1 MGSSHSC
8 MVGAASPAA
17 QLSRSL
23 QAGDEHS
30 LLLQLAE
37 KPALLSKPTCGG
49 GSGGLGGSLA
59 AQLLP
64 WTAAHHGLTPLHL
77 ACENKQI
84 KAVEQMLS
92 FLDSSPLEVVR
103 AALAP
108 YCRRAGLPLPDS
120 PAEGVRLAA
129 GMANCKGQTPLMY
142 ACYAGCPEL
151 VRLLLER
158 GADPWAGD
166 RCGQRTALHYAAM
179 SGSAGCIAALM
190 AHTPPHM
197 LNRPL
202 PRPGSTGASA
212 GCRYVDAR
220 SLCGLTPLHYAA
232 YFACDPPTTTIGA
245 NSRPGSVSGSAPV
258 STTVT
263 ADALAALRELL
274 RHEPSLNAVSTSES
288 YDMVLTCA
296 AASTPLHMA
305 AVRGN
310 LGAARDI
317 LHHYALR
324 SASTTGHWVADPRT
338 RADAARQFPWQ
349 VASAYHP
356 SKPKLSAL
364 LHPGRSVEAALLWL
378 TEVEEEAAAERSRA
392 AREAAQE
399 QHIGGRRSIRRQREL
414 QEEQHATVMQQVSRS
429 TAAAAAAARPSAAAS
444 GGAEDSSVHGRVYAP
459 LVLGGVG
466 GIGPAPL
473 AAIAAAALR
482 SRLLHDLHRLESE
495 EPLQT
500 NLPHQVQVEEAVAAA
515 EDAEEEDED
524 ALCGVCFAE
533 PKQVAPTSCG
543 HGLCRGCAAALSR
556 GLAAA
561 SGKDGRKPVL
571 CPFCRRGVAG
581 FTAYAAP
588 TAAAAPNERSV
599 RALVAQSSR
608 VT

>member
-1 MGSSHSC
+1 M
-8 MVGAASPAA
+8 AAP
-17 QLSRSL
+17 

-30 LLLQLAE
+30 VLMRLIE
-37 KPALLSKPTCGG
+37 KPALLSKPTAAGSK
-49 GSGGLGGSLA
+49 SGGLGGSLA

-64 WTAAHHGLTPLHL
+64 WTAAHHNVTPVHV
-77 ACENKQI
+77 ACESKQV

-179 SGSAGCIAALM
+179 SGSAACIAALM

-197 LNRPL
+197 LNRQPPEHEL
-202 PRPGSTGASA
+202 GNASA
-212 GCRYVDAR
+212 GCRY
-220 SLCGLTPLHYAA
+220 
-232 YFACDPPTTTIGA
+232 
-245 NSRPGSVSGSAPV
+245 
-258 STTVT
+258 
-263 ADALAALRELL
+263 
-274 RHEPSLNAVSTSES
+274 S
-288 YDMVLTCA
+288 YDVAVTCA

-324 SASTTGHWVADPRT
+324 SASNHGHWVADPRT
-338 RADAARQFPWQ
+338 RANDLGMFPWQ

-356 SKPKLSAL
+356 ANAKLAAL
-364 LHPGRSVEAALLWL
+364 LHPGRSVEAALMWFA
-378 TEVEEEAAAERSRA
+378 EVLQGEEEAERSRA

-399 QHIGGRRSIRRQREL
+399 QRDGGRRWARRQREAR
-414 QEEQHATVMQQVSRS
+414 EEQHAVVMDQVSRS
-429 TAAAAAAARPSAAAS
+429 NAAAAAATGSFVAA
-444 GGAEDSSVHGRVYAP
+444 GGSSVHDHVYAQ

-482 SRLLHDLHRLESE
+482 SRLLHDLHQLESE
-495 EPLQT
+495 EPPQT
-500 NLPHQVQVEEAVAAA
+500 KLPHQVQVEEAVAAA

-533 PKQVAPTSCG
+533 PKQVAPTGCG

-588 TAAAAPNERSV
+588 TAAAP
-599 RALVAQSSR
+599 
-608 VT
+608 

>member
-8 MVGAASPAA
+8 MAGASSPAA
-17 QLSRSL
+17 ELSRSL

-30 LLLQLAE
+30 LLQQLAE

-49 GSGGLGGSLA
+49 GSGGGLGGSLA
-59 AQLLP
+59 AQLLS
-64 WTAAHHGLTPLHL
+64 WTAAHHSLTPLHL
-77 ACENKQI
+77 ACENKQV

-142 ACYAGCPEL
+142 ACHAGCPEL

-179 SGSAGCIAALM
+179 SGSAPCIAALM
-190 AHTPPHM
+190 AHTPPH
-197 LNRPL
+197 LLTRPAQ
-202 PRPGSTGASA
+202 PPNSTGASAA

-220 SLCGLTPLHYAA
+220 SQCGLTPLHYAA
-232 YFACDPPTTTIGA
+232 YFSYVPPTT
-245 NSRPGSVSGSAPV
+245 PGSRAAGPDPV
-258 STTVT
+258 
-263 ADALAALRELL
+263 DGLAALRELL
-274 RHEPSLNAVSTSES
+274 RHDPSLNAASTSES
-288 YDMVLTCA
+288 YDVAVTCA
-296 AASTPLHMA
+296 ATSTPLHMA

-324 SASTTGHWVADPRT
+324 SSSSHGHWVADPRT
-338 RADAARQFPWQ
+338 RADSSRQFPWQ
-349 VASAYHP
+349 VASTYHP
-356 SKPKLSAL
+356 SNAKLSAL

-378 TEVEEEAAAERSRA
+378 AEVEEEAAERSRA

-399 QHIGGRRSIRRQREL
+399 QHMGGRRSMRRQREQ
-414 QEEQHATVMQQVSRS
+414 QEEQHANVMQQVSRS
-429 TAAAAAAARPSAAAS
+429 NAAAAAAAASRPSTAAGAA
-444 GGAEDSSVHGRVYAP
+444 GGDSSVHNRVYAQ
-459 LVLGGVG
+459 LLLGGVG

-482 SRLLHDLHRLESE
+482 SRLLRDLHQLEVE
-495 EPLQT
+495 EPQQI
-500 NLPHQVQVEEAVAAA
+500 LPHQVEEVA
-515 EDAEEEDED
+515 EGAEEEDED

-533 PKQVAPTSCG
+533 PKQVAPTGCG

-571 CPFCRRGVAG
+571 CPFCRGGIAG
-581 FTAYAAP
+581 FTAYSAP
-588 TAAAAPNERSV
+588 VAPNNLPP
-599 RALVAQSSR
+599 ALQSSELSGKAC
-608 VT
+608 